1 MESERLYFSFIG
13 GQFIGG
19 CNDGPTTVTQPA
31 VKAVSKGI
39 NFLGF
44 GDKTEAVAS
53 SDARVIST
61 RGGVVSLNNEGVLE
75 TLLASAKAI

>member
-1 MESERLYFSFIG
+1 MHYYFKG

-31 VKAVSKGI
+31 VKAVSKGF
-39 NFLGF
+39 NLFGF
-44 GDKTEAVAS
+44 GDKTEAVAP

-61 RGGVVSLNNEGVLE
+61 KGGVISLNNEGVLN
-75 TLLASAKAI
+75 TLLLSVKAI